1 MWFCDDL
8 WLVIWVPNSG
18 MAGTIHAVS
27 WHHKLLEVPAHEL
40 QQEFAPGWTLCE
52 RYEVRFR
59 FFQSLCV
66 GPWAM
71 RVCKCFQHDQ
81 RITWLHSTPSCDGQ
95 LCSFFIAPHGQ
106 PRRTNGVQFNY
117 AVFLAQYGQLG
128 WARAWINAQR
138 LRTKWCAET
147 VDIFGRRRS
156 SSNLILLGS
165 VKHSDWS
172 VQNEFIQHTHEILWT
187 WCWSR
192 MSGRYPLE
200 TIILKNSWKS
210 WILLV
215 SLRWCIYEVQSW
227 DLLGPVKELFGTE
240 IGLALLWRLLG
251 EIGTSLGFG

>member
-40 QQEFAPGWTLCE
+40 QQESAPGWTLCE
-52 RYEVRFR
+52 RYDVRFR
-59 FFQSLCV
+59 FLQSLRV

-128 WARAWINAQR
+128 WARAWISAQR

-156 SSNLILLGS
+156 SSNLILCGLSLGS

-172 VQNEFIQHTHEILWT
+172 VQNEFIQHTHKILWT

-192 MSGRYPLE
+192 MSVA
-200 TIILKNSWKS
+200 TH
-210 WILLV
+210 
-215 SLRWCIYEVQSW
+215 
-227 DLLGPVKELFGTE
+227 
-240 IGLALLWRLLG
+240 
-251 EIGTSLGFG
+251 